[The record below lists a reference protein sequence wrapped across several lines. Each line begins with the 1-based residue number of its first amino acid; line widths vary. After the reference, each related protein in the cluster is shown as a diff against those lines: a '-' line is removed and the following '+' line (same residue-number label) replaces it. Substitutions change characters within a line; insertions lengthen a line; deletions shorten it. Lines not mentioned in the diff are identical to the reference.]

1 VLALAGEVLLGLAE
15 PGLLVDAMAQAM
27 AAARAGEAQVPRREH
42 LEAGASTL
50 LVMPSAANGLFG
62 AKLVTLTPG
71 NAAHGAPV
79 TQGAMLLLDDR
90 TGETLAILDAASL
103 TCQRTGA
110 VAALGVRTLCP
121 DIDTLGVV
129 GCGVQGA
136 WSAIMAAGVAP
147 IRALACVARG
157 EGSFARFSETVRRFR
172 PDLEIRRCAGVE
184 AMLAMTSC
192 VLTATTSTTPV
203 LPDDEAALSGKT
215 LIGVGAYRPHMQEL
229 PDAAYRLAA
238 QVLVDS
244 PAASQEAGDLIGPLS
259 RGLIAQ
265 EDVVLLADVLVGQ
278 QTLKPAPVRIFKSV
292 GYAAFDL
299 FAARL
304 FLQTARDRG
313 LGQEI
318 RL

>member
-1 VLALAGEVLLGLAE
+1 VLALAGDVLLGLAE
-15 PGLLVDAMAQAM
+15 PARLVDAIADAM
-27 AAARAGEAQVPRREH
+27 AAVRAGEAQVPHREH
-42 LEAGASTL
+42 LESGASTL
-50 LVMPSAANGLFG
+50 LVMPSAGGGLFG

-71 NAAHGAPV
+71 NAARGLAV
-79 TQGAMLLLDDR
+79 TQGAMLLLDDSS
-90 TGETLAILDAASL
+90 GEALAILDAAAL

-110 VAALGVRTLCP
+110 VAALGVRTLAP
-121 DIDTLGVV
+121 GIDTLGVV

-147 IRALACVARG
+147 IRTLACVARG
-157 EGSFARFSETVRRFR
+157 EGSFTRFSETVRRFR
-172 PDLEIRRCAGVE
+172 PDLDIHRCAGVE
-184 AMLAMTSC
+184 EMLALASC

-203 LPDDEAALSGKT
+203 LPDDEAALGGKI

-229 PDAAYRLAA
+229 PDAAYRLAS

-244 PAASQEAGDLIGPLS
+244 PAAAQEAGDLIGPLS

-265 EDVVLLADVLVGQ
+265 DDVVLLADVLAGRQV
-278 QTLKPAPVRIFKSV
+278 LKPAPVRIFKSV

-304 FLQTARDRG
+304 FLQAARDRG
-313 LGQEI
+313 LGQEV